1 MPEKSKITGISIGI
15 LLTITLFSWF
25 SYKHYLNT
33 YENRIPIKV
42 KQDLM
47 KLQKHLPIKLSKELN
62 LENYA
67 ISRNSIDV
75 VIRVT
80 KDLRSNI
87 SKKILEH
94 KINLSMCQWRNDFL
108 ENNKITIKMKLLDK
122 YSSELASI
130 KNTTKTCENI
140 SDLVQ
145 EITL

>member
-108 ENNKITIKMKLLDK
+108 GNNKITL
-122 YSSELASI
+122 
-130 KNTTKTCENI
+130 
-140 SDLVQ
+140 
-145 EITL
+145 

>member
-1 MPEKSKITGISIGI
+1 M
-15 LLTITLFSWF
+15 
-25 SYKHYLNT
+25 
-33 YENRIPIKV
+33 
-42 KQDLM
+42 
-47 KLQKHLPIKLSKELN
+47 SKELN

-67 ISRNSIDV
+67 ISKNSIDV

-80 KDLRSNI
+80 KDLRSNV

-108 ENNKITIKMKLLDK
+108 ENNMITIKMKLLDK